1 MRPAGLLHSEISGSK
16 CVCHSPELIAAYH
29 VLRRLAMPRHPPCA
43 LSRLIVLSFSIRK
56 HHLGSNALQFAF
68 AGGPSLARRPPA
80 SFLSALRLSK
90 IGKSCD
96 RPETEPLGEVAS
108 G

>member
-1 MRPAGLLHSEISGSK
+1 
-16 CVCHSPELIAAYH
+16 
-29 VLRRLAMPRHPPCA
+29 
-43 LSRLIVLSFSIRK
+43 LIVLSK
-56 HHLGSNALQFAF
+56 SNPKTPSRFYALQFAF
-68 AGGPSLARRPPA
+68 AGGSPLARCPPA